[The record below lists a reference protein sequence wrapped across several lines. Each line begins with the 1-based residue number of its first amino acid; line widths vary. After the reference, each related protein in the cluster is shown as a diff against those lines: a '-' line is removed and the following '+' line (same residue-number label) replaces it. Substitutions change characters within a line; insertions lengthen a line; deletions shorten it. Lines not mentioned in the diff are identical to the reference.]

1 MEAFLINI
9 FFLARPIMFIE
20 SRWQLGGLNFFELL
34 TLVFTG
40 ILGAIALNNAFSGK
54 QKSLSDVEWALVLF
68 IIWCT
73 LISVMHPEYTSFKQY
88 IKWVLPFVTYI
99 VFKRAFTTQKQY
111 QTALLWMIIGFSLPV
126 FWSFVLV
133 LQGKGLSME
142 IYWTGL
148 QRYSGVYSGVHT
160 MGHNMGFVLFSVVVY
175 LTLKKNAHVPE
186 ERRVHWLF
194 YVFFL
199 LLVVAALYCL
209 YKSGTRTVYVGL
221 VLFVVLYL
229 YFYSKKALVAFLFAG
244 GLGLVAVSAIFETIF
259 FDVVDVIEGKRELE
273 TAGSGR
279 PFIWKHN
286 LKIFSELSFDRKLT
300 GVGIGNTVIGE
311 NNSVGSNRLDIDNVW
326 NSHNDYLEVLME
338 TGLIGLLIQ
347 LFIYIA
353 IAKKILQMED
363 REKYVFLS
371 LFFAIL
377 LMNLLSNS
385 YISRFGLAQML
396 FMILPYIEI
405 FGQKSQRI
413 NAK

>member
-1 MEAFLINI
+1 VEAFLINI